1 MIKSKKELKFYMA
14 ADMMM
19 NKGTFERSIKICIRD
34 ILYSDY
40 TIRFLRLMRK
50 VDYYSNDTSLWGGV
64 LRVWYSTLYKSMS
77 LRMGFYIGP
86 QCFGYGLVI
95 PHPGTIVVGESN
107 RIGNYAVLN
116 TSTCISGN
124 GKVIGDALY
133 LAAGAMI
140 TSKVVLGDNISIG
153 ANSVVNKDFKDG
165 NVMIA
170 GAPARII
177 KNSEPW
183 YIRDGETF
191 YNRVKA
197 VEDLKFL
204 LKI

>member
-1 MIKSKKELKFYMA
+1 MKFYMA
-14 ADMMM
+14 ADLMM
-19 NKGTFERSIKICIRD
+19 NKGTFNRSFKIIIRD
-34 ILYSDY
+34 FLYSDY
-40 TIRFLRLMRK
+40 TIYFLRLMRK
-50 VDYYSNDTSLWGGV
+50 VDYYSNVHSMMGGV
-64 LRVWYSTLYKSMS
+64 LKIWYSILYKKIS

-86 QCFGYGLVI
+86 HCFGYGLVI

-140 TSKVVLGDNISIG
+140 TSKVVLGDNISVG
-153 ANSVVNKDFKDG
+153 ANSVVNKDFREG

-170 GAPARII
+170 GAPAKVI
-177 KNSEPW
+177 KRTDPW
-183 YIRDGETF
+183 YIRDGEIF
-191 YNRVKA
+191 YSRVKA
-197 VEDLKFL
+197 IENMKSNQNF
-204 LKI
+204 

>member
-19 NKGTFERSIKICIRD
+19 NKGTFNRSFKNHIRD
-34 ILYSDY
+34 FLYSDY
-40 TIRFLRLMRK
+40 TIIFLRLMRK
-50 VDYYSNDTSLWGGV
+50 VDYYSNAPSLWGRV
-64 LRVWYSTLYKSMS
+64 LKVWYSILYKRIS
-77 LRMGFYIGP
+77 LKMGFYIGP
-86 QCFGYGLVI
+86 HCFGYGLVI

-140 TSKVVLGDNISIG
+140 TSKVVLGDNISVG
-153 ANSVVNKDFKDG
+153 ANSVVNKDFKED

-170 GAPARII
+170 GAPAKII
-177 KNSEPW
+177 KRTEPW
-183 YIRDGETF
+183 YIRDGEIF
-191 YNRVKA
+191 HNRVKA
-197 VEDLKFL
+197 IENMKFDQNL
-204 LKI
+204 